1 MRSLARGLV
10 KQVVFQEKYLY
21 GTGMKKTTRKN
32 CDESRGR
39 KKAENEGRI
48 ASHQGTFVTS
58 KGGSSFQQDQGVQ
71 LLAQKKQHFLKEESF
86 TLNQD
91 NITFHFNTK

>member
-1 MRSLARGLV
+1 MGTEK
-10 KQVVFQEKYLY
+10 KQPGEIVIKVE
-21 GTGMKKTTRKN
+21 
-32 CDESRGR
+32 EE
-39 KKAENEGRI
+39 KKAGNEGRI

-71 LLAQKKQHFLKEESF
+71 LLAQKKQHFLKWIKGESF

-91 NITFHFNTK
+91 SITFHFNTK